1 MKWTAERELAESAAR
16 AAGDCLRN
24 LAQRPREVLSA
35 ENKDIKLAA
44 DREAEALIVAALQ
57 RDSPHPILGEE
68 SGEHGRL
75 RDGPFW
81 VVDPLDGT
89 LNFSRGLPFCCV
101 SLALVECER
110 PLVGVVYDFHRDELY
125 SASAG
130 EPARLNGVPIAV
142 SGRADSAQA
151 ILATGFPSH
160 RDFGDAALLD
170 FVRQVQRFKKVRL
183 LGSAA
188 LSLAAVACG
197 RVDAY
202 AEDDIM
208 LWDVAAGLALVEAAG
223 GHISLEPSTR
233 LQWGRRVRAAAHP
246 SLWPGDPASGPAPG

>member
-1 MKWTAERELAESAAR
+1 MKWEAELALARRTAREAGALLRELARGPVA
-16 AAGDCLRN
+16 
-24 LAQRPREVLSA
+24 VLSA
-35 ENKDIKLAA
+35 EAKDIKLAA
-44 DREAEALIVAALQ
+44 DREAEALIVAALEAG
-57 RDSPHPILGEE
+57 SPCPILGEE
-68 SGEHGRL
+68 SGEHGAVR
-75 RDGPFW
+75 RGPCW

-89 LNFSRGLPFCCV
+89 LNYSRGLALCCV
-101 SLALVECER
+101 SLALVEGER
-110 PLVGVVYDFHRDELY
+110 PLLGVVYDFNREETFSAIVGEGAWLGDEPMRV
-125 SASAG
+125 SERVSERGDAS
-130 EPARLNGVPIAV
+130 
-142 SGRADSAQA
+142 QA

-160 RDFGDAALLD
+160 RTFDDAALMG

-223 GHISLEPSTR
+223 GYVSLEPSAR
-233 LQWGRRVRAAAHP
+233 LEWGRRVRAAASP
-246 SLWPGDPASGPAPG
+246 ALWEAE